1 MYEKLN
7 ADEIDKMVQNIY
19 YLEESLTNTD
29 FASLAPHRE
38 QLAKDL
44 IECLSAYVRYKTVH
58 YLKEAEEKT
67 REIRLV

>member
-19 YLEESLTNTD
+19 CLEESLTNED
-29 FASLAPHRE
+29 FASLAPQRE

-44 IECLSAYVRYKTVH
+44 LDCLSAYVRYKTVY
-58 YLKEAEEKT
+58 YLKETEEKT
-67 REIRLV
+67 RETRLV